1 MQIVERRIRDY
12 TAISEEL
19 SLQVEGVRSCPGP
32 KNGHLAEKSAEVG
45 LGAPKVSPEIP
56 IVPSI
61 TISPLRNSHLA
72 GILVAAWQVPHTP

>member
-45 LGAPKVSPEIP
+45 LA
-56 IVPSI
+56 
-61 TISPLRNSHLA
+61 TI
-72 GILVAAWQVPHTP
+72 

>member
-45 LGAPKVSPEIP
+45 LSVYP
-56 IVPSI
+56 VPRGLQEHI
-61 TISPLRNSHLA
+61 REVLPRLLT
-72 GILVAAWQVPHTP
+72 